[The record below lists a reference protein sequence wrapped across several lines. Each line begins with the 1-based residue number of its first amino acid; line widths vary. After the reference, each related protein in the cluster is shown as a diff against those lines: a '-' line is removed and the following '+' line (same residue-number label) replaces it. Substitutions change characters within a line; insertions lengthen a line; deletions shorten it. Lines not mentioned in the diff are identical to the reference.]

1 MKITLIEAQTIKAKD
16 YDAGDEVIV
25 ARDVGESMI
34 EEGMALRVIEEPDNR
49 VIEVQE
55 NRTRGMPDETPSTTY
70 RAHRFTG
77 HKKVYRGSDGKDY
90 HAKGDGYVEV
100 KE

>member
-1 MKITLIEAQTIKAKD
+1 MKITLTEALTIKAKD

-25 ARDVGESMI
+25 AKDVGESMI
-34 EEGMALRVIEEPDNR
+34 EEGMALRVIEETDNR
-49 VIEVQE
+49 VIEEPE
-55 NRTRGMPDETPSTTY
+55 NRSTTY